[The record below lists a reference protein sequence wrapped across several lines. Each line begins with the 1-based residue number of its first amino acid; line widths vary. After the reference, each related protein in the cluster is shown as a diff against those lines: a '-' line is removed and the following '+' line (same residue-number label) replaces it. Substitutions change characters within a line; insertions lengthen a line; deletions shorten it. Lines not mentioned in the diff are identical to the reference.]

1 MKNGGINAL
10 PKVEGYI
17 ASLTINLVVLG
28 LLNAALGFFVS
39 YGIGL
44 LFPDFT
50 DEWKKEPAWIQ
61 WSDVIAEISLLV
73 IAAFWVMYLVRFII
87 PVVPLKPSLEF
98 PDDSEQLTDRV
109 VTPSARHHRSRCG
122 LGHEERV
129 VRVVEWREQ
138 ERKEG
143 PHRGPR
149 RVVRQLGRAD
159 PVQDYPHE
167 HKNQDEDRVCPRHP
181 RGKQRR
187 RAHCPERSINRR
199 GRRNLV
205 RGRRRSGS

>member
-28 LLNAALGFFVS
+28 LLNAGLGFFVS

-87 PVVPLKPSLEF
+87 PVVPLKPSLEHYIEEYGSNF
-98 PDDSEQLTDRV
+98 MFLYAIFIFFDDLADKM
-109 VTPSARHHRSRCG
+109 
-122 LGHEERV
+122 LFLF
-129 VRVVEWREQ
+129 
-138 ERKEG
+138 
-143 PHRGPR
+143 RGEPKPT
-149 RVVRQLGRAD
+149 A
-159 PVQDYPHE
+159 
-167 HKNQDEDRVCPRHP
+167 
-181 RGKQRR
+181 
-187 RAHCPERSINRR
+187 
-199 GRRNLV
+199 
-205 RGRRRSGS
+205 